1 MPDLAEARRAIVE
14 AELIESVAERY
25 LAAHLAA
32 QRVAGVVLAAHAA
45 ARVRLRSGPVDPWT
59 LLARVAPEC
68 GEWAAYFAATQAK
81 RQAVAAGARAIVSD
95 READDLVR
103 DAANFHAAA
112 VRHLRSRQARL
123 APVSHGGGV

>member
-1 MPDLAEARRAIVE
+1 MSDLTEARRAVIE
-14 AELIESVAERY
+14 AELVESTAERY

-32 QRVAGVVLAAHAA
+32 QRVAAAVLAAHAG

-59 LLARVAPEC
+59 LLAQVAPDC
-68 GEWAAYFAATQAK
+68 GEWAAYFSATQAK
-81 RQAVAAGARAIVSD
+81 RQAVAAGVRAIVSE

-112 VRHLRSRQARL
+112 VRHLRARR
-123 APVSHGGGV
+123 ARVAASGAGGA